1 MLVWQPITFV
11 FLFNFE
17 LFFMVR
23 SVIVGTGSY
32 IPDHV
37 VSNKVFENSQFY
49 EADGSKLYK
58 KREDVIRK
66 FSEITGIYE
75 RRYAEPDQV
84 CSDLAYLSATDA
96 LNSSGIDRET
106 LDYIIVAHNFGDV
119 ATQSNR
125 TSLVPSVASRVKSM
139 LKIANP
145 DCVAYDIIFGCPG
158 WIEGVIQADCFI
170 RCGMARRCMVI
181 GAETLSRVIDPH
193 DRDSMIYAD
202 GSGAVILEASAE
214 PRGILSHKTQTYAL
228 DHSQLLR
235 MDASY
240 SDFTGERKDR
250 FLKMNGRK
258 VYEFALTHV
267 PLVIKEAIA
276 RASLSVEDIDMAL
289 VHQANNKMDQAILER
304 LFNLF
309 GHEVIPQGK
318 MPMTI
323 GWLGNSS
330 VATVPT
336 LLDLVLK
343 QKLDGQKVNSGDHVI
358 FASVGAGMN
367 INALVYRF

>member
-1 MLVWQPITFV
+1 MTH
-11 FLFNFE
+11 
-17 LFFMVR
+17 

-32 IPDHV
+32 IPGQIV
-37 VSNKVFENSQFY
+37 TNKAFENHQFY

-58 KREDVIRK
+58 KNESIIQK
-66 FSEITGIYE
+66 FSDITGIRE
-75 RRYAEPDQV
+75 RRYADTDQN
-84 CSDLAYLSATDA
+84 CSDLAFLSAVDA
-96 LNSSGIDRET
+96 LNSSGIDGET

-119 ATQSNR
+119 AAQSNR
-125 TSLVPSVASRVKSM
+125 TSLVPSVASRVKAM
-139 LKIANP
+139 LKIENP

-170 RCGMARRCMVI
+170 KSGMAKRCMVI
-181 GAETLSRVIDPH
+181 GADTLSRVIDPH

-202 GSGAVILEASAE
+202 GSGVVILEASSTQK
-214 PRGILSHKTQTYAL
+214 GIISHKTQTYAA
-228 DHSQLLR
+228 DHSHLLR

-240 SDFTGERKDR
+240 SDFSADENDR

-258 VYEFALTHV
+258 VYEFALTNV
-267 PLVIKEAIA
+267 PLVMKKAIEKANLELKDIK
-276 RASLSVEDIDMAL
+276 MAL
-289 VHQANNKMDQAILER
+289 VHQANDKMDQAILQR
-304 LFNLF
+304 LFTLC
-309 GHEVIPQGK
+309 GEEVVPKDI

-336 LLDLVLK
+336 LLDLALK
-343 QKLDGQKVNSGDHVI
+343 GKLEQKIHEGDHVI

-367 INALVYRF
+367 INAAVYRF